1 MQRSVINCKWVPN
14 ITREFSGYTRIPL
27 DGCFGESDTELER
40 LPLEMIGVTILG
52 VSTRMK
58 APKGIVFFEATASN
72 GKSTILNLI
81 RLLLPSAAT
90 CSIPPSDFEKEQS
103 LPTLVRKTANLTDEI
118 SNYKSIA
125 SDKMKSLIT
134 GDIVAAKIVY
144 QPVFNFQLIATH
156 IFAANELPNFKGG
169 VDAGVERRML
179 VMPFTK
185 TIPEEQ
191 RITNLEEL
199 IADKE
204 ASLLV
209 SGAIK
214 IGSKAYQKGIFNIP
228 ASCSAATEQWFKIS
242 DPVRELYVEGEIG
255 RQVGQKPKLLKEL
268 CKIL

>member
-1 MQRSVINCKWVPN
+1 
-14 ITREFSGYTRIPL
+14 
-27 DGCFGESDTELER
+27 
-40 LPLEMIGVTILG
+40 
-52 VSTRMK
+52 MK
-58 APKGIVFFEATASN
+58 APKGIVFFGATASN

-81 RLLLPSAAT
+81 RLLLPRTAT

-156 IFAANELPNFKGG
+156 IFATSELPSIKGS

-191 RITNLEEL
+191 RITNLKEL

-209 SGAIK
+209 SEAIK
-214 IGSKAYQKGIFNIP
+214 TAPRHNKEEYLTFRRHAALLPNNGSKILI
-228 ASCSAATEQWFKIS
+228 
-242 DPVRELYVEGEIG
+242 LYANGM
-255 RQVGQKPKLLKEL
+255 PKRNRTTRGPKTS
-268 CKIL
+268 IA